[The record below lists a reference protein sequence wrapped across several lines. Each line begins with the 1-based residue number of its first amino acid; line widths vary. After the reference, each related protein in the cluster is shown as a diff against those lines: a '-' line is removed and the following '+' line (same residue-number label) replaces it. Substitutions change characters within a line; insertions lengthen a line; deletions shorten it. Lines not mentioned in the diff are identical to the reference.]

1 MLTVCFHH
9 PKFINSHQM
18 LALVWRGPE
27 VNKLEQVSS
36 DGYLVGGGPVQ

>member
-1 MLTVCFHH
+1 
-9 PKFINSHQM
+9 M

-36 DGYLVGGGPVQ
+36 DGYLVGGGPVQWGPMYVVGREPGKGPV